1 MSLNLNGHHDK
12 TLHDLGRRELNL
24 RHYKVE
30 EVLPDHIVENYP
42 KLVQLL
48 ETYFH
53 FEDQSSS
60 PTDLLN
66 ELFTLRDITQTDI
79 DLLSYLEDELL
90 LGQSYFEGF
99 QDKREAAK
107 YSNTLYR
114 SKGTKYSIQQF
125 FRTFFGIDPDVVYTK
140 KQIFTL
146 NESQVGPSSQK
157 FITDDKLYQTYAI
170 QIRSELPISEWR
182 EIYKLFVH
190 PAGMYLGSQVQLQGI
205 VDLDIEIQPPPG
217 LLDIPPQ
224 EVEGIATMGQPKGFA
239 QHTALF
245 DVPME
250 HLGGDTVKYRT
261 SMGNQ
266 NTYPSGGNDVGDVAD
281 VSIDQLHGLQSNI
294 LEFLE
299 PNSPT
304 FDEHDDDSG
313 SAMGLSSLET
323 MDQDQF
329 TWQERNRTDVDNNYM
344 QNHPLGPDVGD
355 SDSELTLEE
364 IIESLD

>member
-1 MSLNLNGHHDK
+1 MNVNGHHDK

-30 EVLPDHIVENYP
+30 EVLPDHIVASYP
-42 KLVQLL
+42 KLVKLL
-48 ETYFH
+48 ETYFQ

-79 DLLSYLEDELL
+79 DLLSFLEDELL

-107 YSNTLYR
+107 YSNTLYK

-140 KQIFTL
+140 ENVFKL
-146 NESQVGPSSQK
+146 NESEVGPSSQRY
-157 FITDDKLYQTYAI
+157 ITDDKLYQTYAI
-170 QIRSELPISEWR
+170 QVKSELSISKWR

-190 PAGMYLGSQVQLQGI
+190 PAGMYLGAQVQLQGV
-205 VDLDIEIQPPPG
+205 VDMDFEIQPPPG

-224 EVEGIATMGQPKGFA
+224 EVECIADMPQFA
-239 QHTALF
+239 FSAHTALF
-245 DVPME
+245 DVPMD
-250 HLGGDTVKYRT
+250 HLGGDEMEFRAT
-261 SMGNQ
+261 MGNS
-266 NTYPSGGNDVGDVAD
+266 NTAPNAGNDVGDYAD
-281 VSIDQLHGLQSNI
+281 KTIDEIHGLQSNI
-294 LEFLE
+294 LELLE

-313 SAMGLSSLET
+313 SSMGLSSLET
-323 MDQDQF
+323 IDQDQW
-329 TWQERNRTDVDNNYM
+329 TWQNRIRTDSDNTYM
-344 QNHPLGPDVGD
+344 QNHPKGPSIGD
-355 SDSELTLEE
+355 SDGELTLEE
-364 IIESLD
+364 IMNSLD